1 MIHRPNRE
9 PPVKLKPKAV
19 KRTANTAPP
28 RAPAAAR
35 AARKVRGQD
44 LGERR
49 LKLLL
54 GAVR

>member
-1 MIHRPNRE
+1 M
-9 PPVKLKPKAV
+9 KLKSKPV
-19 KRTANTAPP
+19 KRTANTAAP
-28 RAPAAAR
+28 RAPAPAS